1 MVLAQVTD
9 GNDVLAEFS
18 YRLAQKIQGI
28 SLEIIEVENEIRR
41 DFGGESH
48 YVPRHGEDYRVRL
61 TQRDQRIYSEWRNGE
76 REPLLARRHRLTE
89 RRIRQIINKLRAKVA
104 EIKDAAGG
112 QSHTTGGL

>member
-28 SLEIIEVENEIRR
+28 SLEIIEVENELRR

-61 TQRDQRIYSEWRNGE
+61 TQRDQRIYTDWSRGE
-76 REPLLARRHRLTE
+76 REPLLARRYELTE
-89 RRIRQIINKLRAKVA
+89 RRIRQIINKLRAKP
-104 EIKDAAGG
+104 AA
-112 QSHTTGGL
+112 SK